1 MNLAMWRKALQVIPN
16 VSRQEWEEL
25 DMVSKWLVST
35 RAAVLVMTFIS
46 AVLAGLFALR
56 DSSFHFIP
64 WLALAFGLIMAHAGN
79 NLFNDYTDYTRG
91 VDQNNYFRTMYG
103 PQPLTHGLMTKR
115 QHLAYFVVT
124 SLLGLIAGF
133 YLIWYN
139 RFDPVVWALLGIGA
153 FFLLFYTW
161 PLKYIA
167 LGELAVLIVWGPLM
181 IGGGYYV
188 LTRNWDWNVVWASA
202 PYTLGVTTVIFGKHI
217 DKIQTD
223 LEKNIH
229 TLPVLIGEAG
239 SRYTVIAMMILP
251 YFVVIYMVA
260 VRYFT
265 PLMLLILLA
274 IPNLRRVLPAFLR
287 PRPQERPRDFPEGQG
302 GWPLYFAPLAFLNNR
317 SFGVLFMLGLIA
329 DVLVRIL
336 LPSFWR

>member
-56 DSSFHFIP
+56 DNSFHFIP
-64 WLALAFGLIMAHAGN
+64 WLALVFGLIMAHAGN

-139 RFDPVVWALLGIGA
+139 RFDPVVWALLGLGT

-223 LEKNIH
+223 HEKNIH

-251 YFVVIYMVA
+251 YFVVIYLVA

-274 IPNLRRVLPAFLR
+274 IPNLRQVLPAFLT